1 MKQTPLLKKFV
12 LATFLTASVVT
23 ISNCARN
30 PVTGKRQ
37 VVTMSTEQELAMGR
51 EADPQIVA
59 QFGLYNDSAI
69 QRYMRREGQQM
80 ATLSHRADIQYEF
93 RVLNSNVINAFAIPG
108 YVYFTRG
115 IMAHFNNEAQF
126 QGVLGHELG
135 HIAARHTVIQQRNQ
149 MLGQIGILAGAIFSP
164 GFGQFAESA
173 MQGLQLLLLK
183 NSRDDEREA
192 DRLGV
197 EYSTKAGFDATE
209 MAGFFNTLKRQ
220 GEQSGGEALPNL
232 LSTHPDPGERNQTVA
247 QLATEW
253 KQKLN
258 ATNLQLNRETYLR
271 MIDGMVYGEDPRE
284 GFVEASVF
292 YHPELRFQFPIPQ
305 GWQYQNTPQ
314 MVQMAPGDGKALMML
329 MLAQGN
335 NLQQAAQA
343 AMQQYQLQAVGS
355 RETTI
360 NGLSALLVEAQ
371 QQPQQQQQQ
380 QQGGAVRTLSA
391 FIQYNN
397 LIYHF
402 IGVSAGVDYATYSQ
416 YFLSTMQNFRTLT
429 DASKLNR
436 QPERIRLRTVNSAT
450 TLEQALRSFG
460 IPAARLNEFAIL
472 NGMNL
477 NDRVAAGT
485 MMKVIGQR
493 AN

>member
-1 MKQTPLLKKFV
+1 MKQTFVKNLV
-12 LATFLTASVVT
+12 LALCLTTSVIT

-37 VVTMSTEQELAMGR
+37 IVTMSTEQELALGR

-59 QFGLYNDSAI
+59 QFGLYNDSAL

-80 ATLSHRADIQYEF
+80 AALSHRADIQYEF

-149 MLGQIGILAGAIFSP
+149 MLGQIGILAGAVFAP

-209 MAGFFNTLKRQ
+209 MAEFFNTLKRQ

-247 QLATEW
+247 QLAAEW
-253 KQKLN
+253 KQKTSL
-258 ATNLQLNRETYLR
+258 TNPQINRDTYLR
-271 MIDGMVYGEDPRE
+271 LIEGMVYGEDPRE

-292 YHPELRFQFPIPQ
+292 YHPQLRFQFPIPQ

-314 MVQMAPGDGKALMML
+314 MVQMAPQGGKALMML

-343 AMQQYQLQAVGS
+343 TLQQYQLQAIGS

-360 NGLSALLVEAQ
+360 NGNPALLVEAQ

-380 QQGGAVRTLSA
+380 QQGGALRTLST

-402 IGVSAGVDYATYSQ
+402 IGVSAPADYAAYSQ

-436 QPERIRLRTVNSAT
+436 QPERLRLRTVTAAT

-460 IPAARLNEFAIL
+460 IPAARMNEFAIL
-472 NGMNL
+472 NGRNL
-477 NDRVAAGT
+477 SDRVAQGSVI
-485 MMKVIGQR
+485 KVIGQG

>member
-1 MKQTPLLKKFV
+1 MKNALLAV
-12 LATFLTASVVT
+12 SLAVIVTAVG
-23 ISNCARN
+23 SNCSRN

-37 VVTMSTEQELAMGR
+37 IVTMSTEQELAMGQ

-59 QFGLYNDSAI
+59 QFGLYPDSAL
-69 QRYMRREGQQM
+69 QRYMRQEGQQM
-80 ATLSHRADIQYEF
+80 AALSHRSDIPYGF

-149 MLGQIGILAGAIFSP
+149 MLGQLGIIAGAIISP
-164 GFGQFAESA
+164 QFGQFAENA

-192 DRLGV
+192 DKLGV
-197 EYSTKAGFDATE
+197 EYSTKAGYDATE
-209 MAGFFNTLKRQ
+209 MADFFNTLKRQ
-220 GEQSGGEALPNL
+220 GEQSGGQALPNL

-247 QLATEW
+247 QLAAQW
-253 KQKLN
+253 KQQLGL
-258 ATNLQLNRETYLR
+258 TNPKINRETYLR
-271 MIDGMVYGEDPRE
+271 KIEGMVYGEDPRE

-292 YHPELRFQFPIPQ
+292 YHPELRFQYPIPQ

-314 MVQMAPGDGKALMML
+314 MVQMAPQDGRALMML
-329 MLAQGN
+329 TLAQGN
-335 NLQQAAQA
+335 SLQQAAQTT
-343 AMQQYQLQAVGS
+343 MQQYQLQVVGS

-360 NGLSALLVEAQ
+360 NGLPALMVEG
-371 QQPQQQQQQ
+371 QQQQQN
-380 QQGGAVRTLSA
+380 GSVLRTLST
-391 FIQYNN
+391 FIQHNN
-397 LIYHF
+397 NIYHLL
-402 IGVSAGVDYATYSQ
+402 GVTSAADYNAYSQ
-416 YFLSTMQNFRTLT
+416 YFLYSMQNFKTLT

-436 QPERIRLRTVNSAT
+436 QPERIRLRSTTAAT
-450 TLEQALRSFG
+450 TLEQALRGWG
-460 IPAARLNEFAIL
+460 IPAARMSELAIL

-477 NDRVAAGT
+477 SDQVPTGT
-485 MMKVIGQR
+485 LIKVPGQ
-493 AN
+493 

>member
-1 MKQTPLLKKFV
+1 MKNAFFAV
-12 LATFLTASVVT
+12 CLATLVTVVG
-23 ISNCARN
+23 SNCARN

-37 VVTMSTEQELAMGR
+37 VVTMSTEQELAMGQ

-59 QFGLYNDSAI
+59 QFGLYPDSAM
-69 QRYMRREGQQM
+69 QRYMRQEGQRM
-80 ATLSHRADIQYEF
+80 AALSHRADIPYGF

-115 IMAHFNNEAQF
+115 ILAHFNNEAQF

-149 MLGQIGILAGAIFSP
+149 MLGQVGIIAGAIISP
-164 GFGQFAESA
+164 QFGQFAESA
-173 MQGLQLLLLK
+173 MQGLQLMLLK

-192 DRLGV
+192 DKLGV

-253 KQKLN
+253 KQ
-258 ATNLQLNRETYLR
+258 QLGLANPKINRETYLR
-271 MIDGMVYGEDPRE
+271 RIEGMIYGEDPRE

-292 YHPELRFQFPIPQ
+292 YHPELRFQYPIPQ

-314 MVQMAPGDGKALMML
+314 MVQMAPQDGRAMMML
-329 MLAQGN
+329 TLAQGTS
-335 NLQQAAQA
+335 LQQAAQA
-343 AMQQYQLQAVGS
+343 TMQQYQLQVVGS

-360 NGLSALLVEAQ
+360 NGLSALMVEA
-371 QQPQQQQQQ
+371 QQQQQQ
-380 QQGGAVRTLSA
+380 QQQNAGVLRTLST

-397 LIYHF
+397 NIYHL
-402 IGVSAGVDYATYSQ
+402 IGATSAADYNAYSQ
-416 YFLSTMQNFRTLT
+416 FFLYTMQNFKALT

-436 QPERIRLRTVNSAT
+436 QPERIRLRSSNAAT
-450 TLEQALRSFG
+450 TLEQALRSWG
-460 IPAARLNEFAIL
+460 IPAARHTELAIL

-477 NDRVAAGT
+477 SDQVPAGT
-485 MMKVIGQR
+485 LIKVPGQQSQ
-493 AN
+493 

>member
-1 MKQTPLLKKFV
+1 MKNVV
-12 LATFLTASVVT
+12 LAAFLAASVVT

-37 VVTMSTEQELAMGR
+37 IVTMSTEQELALGR

-59 QFGLYNDSAI
+59 QFGLYHDSAL
-69 QRYMRREGQQM
+69 QRYMRQEGQQM
-80 ATLSHRADIQYEF
+80 ATLTHRNEIQYQF
-93 RVLNSNVINAFAIPG
+93 RVLNSSVINAFAIPG

-149 MLGQIGILAGAIFSP
+149 LLGQVGIIAGAIISP
-164 GFGQFAESA
+164 QFGQFAESA

-197 EYSTKAGFDATE
+197 EYATKAGFDATE
-209 MAGFFNTLKRQ
+209 MAEFFNTLKRQ

-232 LSTHPDPGERNQTVA
+232 LATHPDPGERRETVA
-247 QLATEW
+247 QLAVEW
-253 KQKLN
+253 KQK
-258 ATNLQLNRETYLR
+258 TNLTNPQLNREKYLR
-271 MIDGMVYGEDPRE
+271 LIEGMVYGEDPRE

-305 GWQYQNTPQ
+305 GWRYQNSPQ
-314 MVQMAPGDGKALMML
+314 MVQMAPSDGRALMML
-329 MLAQGN
+329 TLAQGS

-343 AMQQYQLQAVGS
+343 TLQQYQLQSIGS

-360 NGLSALLVEAQ
+360 NGLPALMVEAQ
-371 QQPQQQQQQ
+371 QQQQN
-380 QQGGAVRTLSA
+380 GAVIRTLST

-397 LIYHF
+397 NIYHL
-402 IGVSAGVDYATYSQ
+402 IGVTSAADYNAYAQ
-416 YFLSTMQNFRTLT
+416 VFMGTMQNFRQLT
-429 DASKLNR
+429 EAAKLNR
-436 QPERIRLRTVNSAT
+436 QPERIRLRSVTSGT
-450 TLEQALRSFG
+450 TLEQALRGFG
-460 IPAARLNEFAIL
+460 IPSARLNEFAIL
-472 NGMNL
+472 NGMSL
-477 NDRVAAGT
+477 SARVDQG
-485 MMKVIGQR
+485 MMLKVIGQ
-493 AN
+493 

>member
-1 MKQTPLLKKFV
+1 MKNAF
-12 LATFLTASVVT
+12 LAVCLAALVTAVG
-23 ISNCARN
+23 SNCSRN

-37 VVTMSTEQELAMGR
+37 IVTMSTEQELALGQ
-51 EADPQIVA
+51 EADPQIIA
-59 QFGLYNDSAI
+59 QFGLYPDSAL
-69 QRYMRREGQQM
+69 QRYMRQEGQQM
-80 ATLSHRADIQYEF
+80 AALSHRNDIQYGF

-149 MLGQIGILAGAIFSP
+149 MLGQLGIIAGAIISP
-164 GFGQFAESA
+164 QFGQFAENA

-192 DRLGV
+192 DKLGV

-209 MAGFFNTLKRQ
+209 MAEFFNTLKRQ
-220 GEQSGGEALPNL
+220 GEQSGGQALPNL

-253 KQKLN
+253 KQQVGL
-258 ATNLQLNRETYLR
+258 TNPKINRETYLR
-271 MIDGMVYGEDPRE
+271 RIEGMVYGEDPRE

-292 YHPELRFQFPIPQ
+292 YHPELRFQYPLPQ

-314 MVQMAPGDGKALMML
+314 MVQWAPQDGRALMML
-329 MLAQGN
+329 TLAQGTS
-335 NLQQAAQA
+335 LQQAAQA
-343 AMQQYQLQAVGS
+343 TMQQYQLQVAGS

-360 NGLSALLVEAQ
+360 NGIPALMVEAQ
-371 QQPQQQQQQ
+371 QQQQN
-380 QQGGAVRTLSA
+380 GGVLRTLST
-391 FIQYNN
+391 FLQYNN
-397 LIYHF
+397 NIYH
-402 IGVSAGVDYATYSQ
+402 ILGVTSAADYNAYSQ
-416 YFLSTMQNFRTLT
+416 SFLYSMQNFKALT

-436 QPERIRLRTVNSAT
+436 QPERIRLRSTTGNT
-450 TLEQALRSFG
+450 TLEQALRG
-460 IPAARLNEFAIL
+460 WGVAAARLNELAIL

-477 NDRVAAGT
+477 SDQVPAGT
-485 MMKVIGQR
+485 LLKVPGQQSQ
-493 AN
+493 

>member
-1 MKQTPLLKKFV
+1 MKNVFFAV
-12 LATFLTASVVT
+12 CLAALVTAVG
-23 ISNCARN
+23 SNCSRN

-37 VVTMSTEQELAMGR
+37 IVTMSTEQELALGQ
-51 EADPQIVA
+51 EADPQIIA
-59 QFGLYNDSAI
+59 QFGLYPDSAL
-69 QRYMRREGQQM
+69 QRYMRQEGQEM
-80 ATLSHRADIQYEF
+80 AALSHRNDIQYGF

-149 MLGQIGILAGAIFSP
+149 MLGQLGIIAGAIISP
-164 GFGQFAESA
+164 QFGQFAENA

-192 DRLGV
+192 DKLGV
-197 EYSTKAGFDATE
+197 EYSTKAGFDARE
-209 MAGFFNTLKRQ
+209 MAEFFNTLKRQ
-220 GEQSGGEALPNL
+220 GEQSGGQALPNL

-253 KQKLN
+253 KQQVGL
-258 ATNLQLNRETYLR
+258 TNPQINREAYLR
-271 MIDGMVYGEDPRE
+271 RIEGMVYGEDPRE

-292 YHPELRFQFPIPQ
+292 YHPELRFQYPIPQ

-314 MVQMAPGDGKALMML
+314 MVQWAPQDGRALMML
-329 MLAQGN
+329 TLAQGTS
-335 NLQQAAQA
+335 LQQAAQTTL
-343 AMQQYQLQAVGS
+343 QQYQLQVVGS

-360 NGLSALLVEAQ
+360 NGLSALMVEAQ
-371 QQPQQQQQQ
+371 QQQQN
-380 QQGGAVRTLSA
+380 GAVLRTLST
-391 FIQYNN
+391 FLQYNN
-397 LIYHF
+397 NIYH
-402 IGVSAGVDYATYSQ
+402 ILGVTSAADYNAYSQ
-416 YFLSTMQNFRTLT
+416 YFLYSMQNFKPLT

-436 QPERIRLRTVNSAT
+436 QPERIRLRSSTGNT
-450 TLEQALRSFG
+450 TLEQALRG
-460 IPAARLNEFAIL
+460 WGVQAARLNELAIL

-477 NDRVAAGT
+477 SDPLPAGT
-485 MMKVIGQR
+485 LIKVPSPST
-493 AN
+493 ASN

>member
-1 MKQTPLLKKFV
+1 VVVALALHAFCQIIVHVKKQTFFMKKIMLAAV
-12 LATFLTASVVT
+12 LAAAIVT

-37 VVTMSTEQELAMGR
+37 IVTMSTEQELGMGK

-59 QFGLYNDSAI
+59 QFGLYGDSAL
-69 QRYMRREGQQM
+69 QRYMRQEGQRM
-80 ATLSHRADIQYEF
+80 AALSHRNDISYDF

-149 MLGQIGILAGAIFSP
+149 MLGQVGIIAGAIFSP
-164 GFGQFAESA
+164 GFGQFAEQA
-173 MQGLQLLLLK
+173 MQGLQLMLLK

-253 KQKLN
+253 KQK
-258 ATNLQLNRETYLR
+258 TNLTDPKINRETYLR
-271 MIDGMVYGEDPRE
+271 RIEGMVYGEDPRE

-292 YHPELRFQFPIPQ
+292 YHPELKFQFPIPQ
-305 GWQYQNTPQ
+305 GWRHQNTPQ
-314 MVQMAPGDGKALMML
+314 MVQMAPTDGK
-329 MLAQGN
+329 Q
-335 NLQQAAQA
+335 
-343 AMQQYQLQAVGS
+343 
-355 RETTI
+355 
-360 NGLSALLVEAQ
+360 
-371 QQPQQQQQQ
+371 
-380 QQGGAVRTLSA
+380 
-391 FIQYNN
+391 
-397 LIYHF
+397 
-402 IGVSAGVDYATYSQ
+402 
-416 YFLSTMQNFRTLT
+416 
-429 DASKLNR
+429 
-436 QPERIRLRTVNSAT
+436 
-450 TLEQALRSFG
+450 
-460 IPAARLNEFAIL
+460 
-472 NGMNL
+472 
-477 NDRVAAGT
+477 
-485 MMKVIGQR
+485 
-493 AN
+493 

>member
-1 MKQTPLLKKFV
+1 MKNFV
-12 LATFLTASVVT
+12 VAICLTAAVIT
-23 ISNCARN
+23 ISNCSRN
-30 PVTGKRQ
+30 PVSGKRQ
-37 VVTMSTEQELAMGR
+37 IVTMSTEQELALGR

-59 QFGLYNDSAI
+59 QFGLYPDSTL

-80 ATLSHRADIQYEF
+80 AALSHRADIPYEF

-149 MLGQIGILAGAIFSP
+149 MLGQLGIIAGAIISP
-164 GFGQFAESA
+164 QFGQFAESA
-173 MQGLQLLLLK
+173 MQGLGLLLLK
-183 NSRDDEREA
+183 YGRDDEREA

-197 EYSTKAGFDATE
+197 EYSTKAGYDATE
-209 MAGFFNTLKRQ
+209 MAEFFNTLKRQ
-220 GEQSGGEALPNL
+220 GEQSGAEPLPNL

-253 KQKLN
+253 KQK
-258 ATNLQLNRETYLR
+258 TNLTNPKINRETYLR
-271 MIDGMVYGEDPRE
+271 LIEGMVYGEDPRE

-292 YHPELRFQFPIPQ
+292 YHPELKFQFPIPQ
-305 GWQYQNTPQ
+305 GWRYQNTPQ
-314 MVQMAPGDGKALMML
+314 MVQMAPQDGRALLML

-343 AMQQYQLQAVGS
+343 TMQQYQLQAVGS

-360 NGLSALLVEAQ
+360 NGFPALLVEG
-371 QQPQQQQQQ
+371 QQQQ
-380 QQGGAVRTLSA
+380 QQGGVLRTLSA

-402 IGVSAGVDYATYSQ
+402 IGVSAAADYAAYSQ
-416 YFLSTMQNFRTLT
+416 FFLGTMQNFRTLT
-429 DASKLNR
+429 DAAKLNR
-436 QPERIRLRTVNSAT
+436 QPERLRLRSVNTAT
-450 TLEQALRSFG
+450 TLEQALRGFG

-472 NGMNL
+472 NGLNL

-485 MMKVIGQR
+485 MIKVIGQ
-493 AN
+493 

>member
-1 MKQTPLLKKFV
+1 MKNVLLAAF
-12 LATFLTASVVT
+12 LAATIVTAS
-23 ISNCARN
+23 NCSRN

-37 VVTMSTEQELAMGR
+37 IVTMSTEQELALGR
-51 EADPQIVA
+51 EADPQIIA
-59 QFGLYNDSAI
+59 QFGLYNDSSL
-69 QRYMRREGQQM
+69 QRYMRQEGQQM
-80 ATLSHRADIQYEF
+80 AALSHRNDIQYDF

-135 HIAARHTVIQQRNQ
+135 HISARHTVIQQRNQ
-149 MLGQIGILAGAIFSP
+149 MLGQVGIIAGAIISP
-164 GFGQFAESA
+164 QLGQFAESA
-173 MQGLQLLLLK
+173 MQGLQLMLLK

-209 MAGFFNTLKRQ
+209 MAEFFNTLKRQ

-247 QLATEW
+247 QLAAEW
-253 KQKLN
+253 KQKAGLAN
-258 ATNLQLNRETYLR
+258 PQINRETYLR
-271 MIDGMVYGEDPRE
+271 RIEGMVYGEDPRE

-305 GWQYQNTPQ
+305 GWRFQNTPQ
-314 MVQMAPGDGKALMML
+314 MVQMAPQDGKAMMML
-329 MLAQGN
+329 TLAQGT

-343 AMQQYQLQAVGS
+343 TLQQYQLQSIGS

-360 NGLSALLVEAQ
+360 NGLQALMVEAQ
-371 QQPQQQQQQ
+371 QQQQN
-380 QQGGAVRTLSA
+380 GAVLRTLST

-397 LIYHF
+397 LIYHLL
-402 IGVSAGVDYATYSQ
+402 GVTSAADYNGYSQ
-416 YFLSTMQNFRTLT
+416 FFMSTMQNFRTLT
-429 DASKLNR
+429 DASKINR
-436 QPERIRLRTVNSAT
+436 KPDRIRLRTVNTAT
-450 TLEQALRSFG
+450 TLEQALRGFG
-460 IPAARLNEFAIL
+460 IPTARLNEFAIL

-477 NDRVAAGT
+477 SDRVAQG
-485 MMKVIGQR
+485 MMLKVIGE
-493 AN
+493 

>member
-1 MKQTPLLKKFV
+1 MKNAFFTV
-12 LATFLTASVVT
+12 CLATLVTAVA
-23 ISNCARN
+23 SNCARN

-37 VVTMSTEQELAMGR
+37 VVTMSTEQELAMGH

-59 QFGLYNDSAI
+59 QFGLYPDSAM
-69 QRYMRREGQQM
+69 QLYMRQEGQKM
-80 ATLSHRADIQYEF
+80 AALSHRNDIQYGF

-115 IMAHFNNEAQF
+115 ILAHFNNEAQF

-149 MLGQIGILAGAIFSP
+149 MLGQVGIIAGAIISP
-164 GFGQFAESA
+164 QFGQFAESA
-173 MQGLQLLLLK
+173 MQGLQLMLLK

-192 DRLGV
+192 DKLGV
-197 EYSTKAGFDATE
+197 EYSTKAGYDATE

-247 QLATEW
+247 QLASEW
-253 KQKLN
+253 KQ
-258 ATNLQLNRETYLR
+258 QLGLSNPKINRETYLR
-271 MIDGMVYGEDPRE
+271 KIEGIIYGEDPRE

-314 MVQMAPGDGKALMML
+314 MVQMAPQDGRALMML
-329 MLAQGN
+329 TLAQGSS
-335 NLQQAAQA
+335 LEQAASA
-343 AMQQYQLQAVGS
+343 AFQQYQLTQAGS
-355 RETTI
+355 PRSTTI
-360 NGLSALLVEAQ
+360 NGLPALQVEG
-371 QQPQQQQQQ
+371 QQQQQN
-380 QQGGAVRTLSA
+380 GGVLRTLST
-391 FIQYNN
+391 FIQHNN
-397 LIYHF
+397 LIYHL
-402 IGVSAGVDYATYSQ
+402 IGVTSAADYAAYGQ
-416 YFLSTMQNFRTLT
+416 YFLSSMQNFRTLT

-436 QPERIRLRTVNSAT
+436 KPERIRLKSVSAAT
-450 TLEQALRSFG
+450 TLEQALRG
-460 IPAARLNEFAIL
+460 WGMPAARLNELAIL

-477 NDRVAAGT
+477 SDRLAAGT
-485 MMKVIGQR
+485 LVKVPGQ
-493 AN
+493 